1 MHASPELLSALHST
15 AHEVAVALCSQRWR
29 ETSEEKRDIERLQQD
44 MINEVRQAAEVHRQA
59 SACFRLCK
67 RAHPCL

>member
-1 MHASPELLSALHST
+1 MHASPELLFALCST

-44 MINEVRQAAEVHRQA
+44 MINDVRQAAEVHRQA
-59 SACFRLCK
+59 SACSRSCTLV
-67 RAHPCL
+67 HPCL